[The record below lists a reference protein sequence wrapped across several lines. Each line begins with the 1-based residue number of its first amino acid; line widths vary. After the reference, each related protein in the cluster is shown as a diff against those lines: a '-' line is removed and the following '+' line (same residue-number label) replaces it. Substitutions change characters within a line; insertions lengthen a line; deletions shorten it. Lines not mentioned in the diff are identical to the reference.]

1 MTTRDRWARWP
12 WPDSIWGQCVELTIN
27 NRRLTTTMQR
37 TDYGRIAVLIVLAI
51 VLYFVFRILEPF
63 LSALAWAAIL
73 ATVFHPLFSVLSRRL
88 RRPRLASAVSCVLL
102 TLVIVLPAMFLLF
115 MLAEQ
120 SVAAYRLL
128 EARVSPG
135 GAGYFEAIRK
145 ASSYQWFLAKAKGL
159 GMPEP
164 DLGALAAKA
173 IRLVSEFLVSRSAS
187 VVSGITHFVVNFLV
201 MILVLYY
208 LLLKGP
214 ELLHELR
221 QLSLLRTEYEEK
233 IIEKFRA
240 IAVATFGG
248 SLATALIHGAAGGLI
263 FLCFGLPSPL
273 LWGTVMAFLS
283 LLPVAGSALVWAPLV
298 VYYILTGSVGK
309 GIILLVI
316 FVVVVGTVD
325 NLVKPIFIRRG
336 AQIDTLWIFLSVLG
350 GIGVFGF
357 LGLFL
362 GPFLVTLCL
371 VLIEIYKVEFRD
383 ELRGNAGS

>member
-1 MTTRDRWARWP
+1 
-12 WPDSIWGQCVELTIN
+12 
-27 NRRLTTTMQR
+27 
-37 TDYGRIAVLIVLAI
+37 
-51 VLYFVFRILEPF
+51 
-63 LSALAWAAIL
+63 
-73 ATVFHPLFSVLSRRL
+73 
-88 RRPRLASAVSCVLL
+88 
-102 TLVIVLPAMFLLF
+102 
-115 MLAEQ
+115 
-120 SVAAYRLL
+120 
-128 EARVSPG
+128 
-135 GAGYFEAIRK
+135 
-145 ASSYQWFLAKAKGL
+145 
-159 GMPEP
+159 
-164 DLGALAAKA
+164 
-173 IRLVSEFLVSRSAS
+173 
-187 VVSGITHFVVNFLV
+187 

-273 LWGTVMAFLS
+273 LWGAVMAFLS
-283 LLPVAGSALVWAPLV
+283 LVPVAGTALVWAPLV
-298 VYYILTGSVGK
+298 VYYILTGAVWK

-383 ELRGNAGS
+383 ELRGNPAS